1 MPEFVEEV
9 GAVPL
14 TRASLK
20 DPRVARAIGDGDDEY
35 GILLRSIQE
44 ANEYAVYALTEGG
57 YKGSALQALLK
68 AVPEA
73 NVLNPITERH
83 SKERILLLAKANT
96 HGKKFFTTGGSHVCS
111 DDFFKAEAVR
121 CRDDQVKERED
132 EKKKRQQQTTTEV
145 KALAIL
151 DAKASCFEEND
162 YKGVSVSELTAL
174 LAWYNIPKEKMNKS
188 QMVAKWKEIRLNH
201 VPPPIFEKWGDSD
214 EEELVRL
221 KSTEVDISETALGR
235 YAALMK
241 RQAFA
246 SVLDFTD
253 EEWTNLKKLREE
265 ASTAVA
271 TTAKATTDE
280 MQMDA

>member
-1 MPEFVEEV
+1 M
-9 GAVPL
+9 
-14 TRASLK
+14 
-20 DPRVARAIGDGDDEY
+20 
-35 GILLRSIQE
+35 
-44 ANEYAVYALTEGG
+44 
-57 YKGSALQALLK
+57 
-68 AVPEA
+68 
-73 NVLNPITERH
+73 
-83 SKERILLLAKANT
+83 
-96 HGKKFFTTGGSHVCS
+96 
-111 DDFFKAEAVR
+111 
-121 CRDDQVKERED
+121 KERED
-132 EKKKRQQQTTTEV
+132 EKKKRHQQTATEV

-151 DAKASCFEEND
+151 DAKASCFEENN
-162 YKGVSVSELTAL
+162 YKGMSVSELTAL
-174 LAWYNIPKEKMNKS
+174 LAWYTIPKEKMNKP

-214 EEELVRL
+214 DEELVRL

-271 TTAKATTDE
+271 TTAEATTDE
-280 MQMDA
+280 MQMDARAGEGQYNDSG